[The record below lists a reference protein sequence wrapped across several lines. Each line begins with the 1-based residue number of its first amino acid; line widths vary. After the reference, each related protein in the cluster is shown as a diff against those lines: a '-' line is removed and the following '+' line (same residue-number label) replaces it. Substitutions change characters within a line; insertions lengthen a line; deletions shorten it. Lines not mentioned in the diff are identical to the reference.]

1 MELANQFS
9 LTGRVALVT
18 GGTSGIGLSIARAYA
33 AMGAGV
39 AVVSRDRGRVDAAV
53 AALQPLVAAGGGA
66 GAMGLAHDVSDTAT
80 HAAIVDAVVA
90 RLGRLDILV
99 NAAGA
104 TLKKPVVETTE
115 EDYDRIFGL
124 NLRAMYFMC
133 QKAAC
138 HMLAHGGGK
147 IINIASLASYRALT
161 EVSLYCISKAGV
173 ESLTKS
179 LACEW
184 AKGNV
189 AVNAIAPGVFRTPLN
204 SKLLDIPERMQLI
217 VSRTPIGRVG
227 QLDELQGTAVFL
239 ASAASDYVRGHT
251 LAVDGGFLAYGF

>member
-1 MELANQFS
+1 
-9 LTGRVALVT
+9 
-18 GGTSGIGLSIARAYA
+18 
-33 AMGAGV
+33 MGAGV
-39 AVVSRDRGRVDAAV
+39 AVVSRDRERVESAV
-53 AALQPLVAAGGGA
+53 AQLQPLVAAGGGA
-66 GAMGLAHDVSDTAT
+66 GAMGLSRDVSDTAT
-80 HAAIVDAVVA
+80 HAGIVEEVVGQM
-90 RLGRLDILV
+90 GRLDILV

-104 TLKKPVVETTE
+104 ALKKPVVETTE

-133 QKAAC
+133 QKAAR
-138 HMLAHGGGK
+138 HMLGHGGGK

-184 AKGNV
+184 AKDNV

-204 SKLLDIPERMQLI
+204 TKLLDIPERMQMI

-227 QLDELQGTAVFL
+227 HLDELQGTAVFL